1 MIDLLSTYLVSLVV
15 SLAMPS
21 NFYPVLICVIHTN
34 FAFISIGLLILYSC
48 LTNCMVNSYC
58 YCSSNYSAIFFCNP
72 SHDVLLLQPHYTN
85 SLGRNDWYLLFYQY
99 WQVQDFFYTYYHLNR
114 VYHLLLDIYIDI
126 GFELSEKQVN
136 SSINALRLLVNLLE

>member
-21 NFYPVLICVIHTN
+21 NFYPVLISVIHTN

-99 WQVQDFFYTYYHLNR
+99 WQVQDFSTLTITWTESITFCL
-114 VYHLLLDIYIDI
+114 IYILTLVLN
-126 GFELSEKQVN
+126 FRRN
-136 SSINALRLLVNLLE
+136 RLIRV